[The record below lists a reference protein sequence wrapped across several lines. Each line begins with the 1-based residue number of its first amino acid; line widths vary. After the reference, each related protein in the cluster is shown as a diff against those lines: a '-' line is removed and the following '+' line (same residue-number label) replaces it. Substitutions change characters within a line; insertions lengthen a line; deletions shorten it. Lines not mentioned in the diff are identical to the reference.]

1 MRQSKSLGIAVV
13 LGLLLRRRSVQANL
27 TPFHDTPPPS
37 TGLYILGESRPDVN
51 TRGKFGRRGGSVVD
65 KPVPP
70 RNSNFLAYRDLRQVR
85 RKDDCTGSRTFGEID
100 SALIGP
106 GGNPRTPGSVGGTAW
121 AKATSACSSPPQ
133 CDLARMGH
141 TSTIRNPRTAGGPSC
156 RSFLIFF
163 RNWPCGE
170 GDRPV
175 LFHPLNSLGGLGLVV
190 AHSAATGSGDF
201 AGFPVSD

>member
-100 SALIGP
+100 SALKTALRAGWKSKNQASLLAQSAAQP
-106 GGNPRTPGSVGGTAW
+106 GLRRHLRAVVRRN
-121 AKATSACSSPPQ
+121 ATSPEWATQAQFEIRGQQVARRVDLSLSSSETG
-133 CDLARMGH
+133 LAARG
-141 TSTIRNPRTAGGPSC
+141 TGQYYSTP
-156 RSFLIFF
+156 
-163 RNWPCGE
+163 
-170 GDRPV
+170 
-175 LFHPLNSLGGLGLVV
+175 
-190 AHSAATGSGDF
+190 
-201 AGFPVSD
+201 